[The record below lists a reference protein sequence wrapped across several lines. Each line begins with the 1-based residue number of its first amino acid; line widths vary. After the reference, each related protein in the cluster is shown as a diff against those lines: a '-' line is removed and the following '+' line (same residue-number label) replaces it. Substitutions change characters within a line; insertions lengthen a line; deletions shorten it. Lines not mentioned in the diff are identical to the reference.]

1 MNIKKQGLGQAT
13 GKIILMGEHAVVYGE
28 PAIAFPFQATEI
40 TAVFTPAKT
49 MQIDCA
55 YFTGLLEDVPQELA
69 NIKEVVQQTLH
80 FLKEDTFKGTL
91 TLTSTIPAERGMGSS
106 AATAVAIVRSL
117 FDYFDYAYTYQELFE
132 LVSLSEKIAHGN
144 PSGIDAAATSG
155 ADPLFFTRGFPP
167 THFSMNL
174 SNAYLVVAD
183 TGIKG
188 QTREAVKD
196 IAQLAQNNPTAIAET
211 MKQLGSFTK
220 EAKQAILQDDK
231 QKLGQLMTLA

>member
-132 LVSLSEKIAHGN
+132 LMAI
-144 PSGIDAAATSG
+144 
-155 ADPLFFTRGFPP
+155 
-167 THFSMNL
+167 
-174 SNAYLVVAD
+174 LVVSMP
-183 TGIKG
+183 
-188 QTREAVKD
+188 Q
-196 IAQLAQNNPTAIAET
+196 Q
-211 MKQLGSFTK
+211 
-220 EAKQAILQDDK
+220 QAALIPYFLLEDFRPHISR
-231 QKLGQLMTLA
+231 

>member
-1 MNIKKQGLGQAT
+1 
-13 GKIILMGEHAVVYGE
+13 
-28 PAIAFPFQATEI
+28 
-40 TAVFTPAKT
+40 

-132 LVSLSEKIAHGN
+132 LVS
-144 PSGIDAAATSG
+144 
-155 ADPLFFTRGFPP
+155 
-167 THFSMNL
+167 
-174 SNAYLVVAD
+174 
-183 TGIKG
+183 
-188 QTREAVKD
+188 
-196 IAQLAQNNPTAIAET
+196 
-211 MKQLGSFTK
+211 
-220 EAKQAILQDDK
+220 
-231 QKLGQLMTLA
+231 